1 MDKHEKFLEFN
12 GRKVFF
18 LNADGQWW
26 IALKP
31 ICEAL
36 GLEWTNQL
44 KALKADLA
52 LGQLW
57 CEHTIV
63 AGDGKPRMMVCM
75 PERYV
80 YGWLFRLRS
89 TNAQLIA
96 YQRTCYDLLFQHFH
110 GVITNRV
117 DAIKERVLAMK
128 EMEQVRRDLEAD
140 PRYQR
145 LQELQGVVLAKGKE
159 LKEADRAIEREQ
171 LTLFSMA

>member
-1 MDKHEKFLEFN
+1 MEKHEKFLEFN

-44 KALKADLA
+44 KALKGDPMLA
-52 LGQLW
+52 ELW
-57 CEHTIV
+57 CERTIV
-63 AGDGKPRMMVCM
+63 AGDRKPRMMVCL

-80 YGWLFRLRS
+80 YGWLFRMRS
-89 TNAQLIA
+89 PNPDLIA

-110 GVITNRV
+110 GVITNRTE
-117 DAIKERVLAMK
+117 AIRERVLAMR
-128 EMEQVRRDLEAD
+128 EMEKLRKELAQDE
-140 PRYQR
+140 RYKR
-145 LQELQGVVLAKGKE
+145 LTELQGVVLHAAKT
-159 LKEADRAIEREQ
+159 LKEADQAIAREQ
-171 LTLFSMA
+171 LDLFSEN